1 MVTLIDELINNLPIT
16 SPAVL
21 PNTNNKITN
30 NNKTQRRLQQSTI
43 ENYLN
48 RSRTSTKLQLNRRE
62 DSSSR
67 TTPITPTEKITRR
80 VTLLTRETHTNIIKN
95 NSNNIANKALSE
107 ITDTPSVAMQK
118 NKTEV
123 MNNNQKITS
132 QANPI
137 PGTTTQTKNNVN
149 KP

>member
-1 MVTLIDELINNLPIT
+1 M
-16 SPAVL
+16 
-21 PNTNNKITN
+21 
-30 NNKTQRRLQQSTI
+30 
-43 ENYLN
+43 
-48 RSRTSTKLQLNRRE
+48 E

-67 TTPITPTEKITRR
+67 TMPITPTEKITRR

-137 PGTTTQTKNNVN
+137 PGTTTQTTNNVN